1 MPTVRKSAIVAHACD
16 TLFALVDRVEDY
28 PRFLPWCA
36 ASRVIERDDDITV
49 GRIDIDFHGLASH
62 IVTRNAKRPPAGMS
76 LTLVEGPFE
85 SFAGEWRF
93 EPLGSEGCRVE
104 LSVQYVLSNRMLD
117 AAMGPVFGHILETL
131 VDRFVARADEVAEG
145 GPRA

>member
-1 MPTVRKSAIVAHACD
+1 MPTVRKSAIVPHACAA
-16 TLFALVDRVEDY
+16 LYQLVDRVEDY
-28 PRFLPWCA
+28 PSFLPWCA
-36 ASRVIERDDDITV
+36 AARVIERDAEITV

-62 IVTRNAKRPPAGMS
+62 IVTRNVKRPPAAMS

-93 EPLGSEGCRVE
+93 EPLGGDGCRVE
-104 LSVQYVLSNRMLD
+104 LAVEYTLSSRTLD

-131 VDRFVARADEVAEG
+131 VDSFVARADEVAGTGED
-145 GPRA
+145 A

>member
-1 MPTVRKSAIVAHACD
+1 MPTVRKSAIVPHACSA
-16 TLFALVDRVEDY
+16 LYQLVDRVEEY

-36 ASRVIERDDDITV
+36 AARVIERDDRVTV

-62 IVTRNAKRPPAGMS
+62 IVTRNEKRPPSDMS

-85 SFAGEWRF
+85 SFAGAWRF
-93 EPLGSEGCRVE
+93 EPLGEDGCRVE
-104 LSVQYVLSNRMLD
+104 LAVEYALSNRTLD

-131 VDRFVARADEVAEG
+131 VDSFVARADEMAAGAEG
-145 GPRA
+145 A